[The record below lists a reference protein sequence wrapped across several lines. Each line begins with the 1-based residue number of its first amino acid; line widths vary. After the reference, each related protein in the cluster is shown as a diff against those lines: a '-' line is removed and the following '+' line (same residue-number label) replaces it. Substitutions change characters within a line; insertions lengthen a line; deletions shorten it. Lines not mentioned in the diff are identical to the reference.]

1 MVICMLSLLK
11 KMVIRMIDYEKAF
24 DEVEEFINE
33 IPLSNKGFNTIGQ
46 SQYISDKLNQIED
59 ALNDYTKIKEQNGIY
74 ISKEEVNEL
83 LIIIDKL
90 DSEIDW
96 SQANISWEDT
106 YLKLI
111 NKLGG
116 THGN

>member
-1 MVICMLSLLK
+1 MSKELEALDRLWSETFGDNETSSISNRSDRDLIKHALK
-11 KMVIRMIDYEKAF
+11 
-24 DEVEEFINE
+24 
-33 IPLSNKGFNTIGQ
+33 
-46 SQYISDKLNQIED
+46 DK
-59 ALNDYTKIKEQNGIY
+59 NGIY

-83 LIIIDKL
+83 LIIVDKL

>member
-1 MVICMLSLLK
+1 MSKELEALDRLWSETFGDNETSSISNRSDRDLIKQALK
-11 KMVIRMIDYEKAF
+11 
-24 DEVEEFINE
+24 
-33 IPLSNKGFNTIGQ
+33 
-46 SQYISDKLNQIED
+46 DK
-59 ALNDYTKIKEQNGIY
+59 NGIY

-83 LIIIDKL
+83 LIIVDKL